1 MKKMIFS
8 LILNV
13 SILSLLAQAPFPT
26 ARDVELFMNSKTL
39 VVLEDG
45 IFSAYNIDIKKA
57 VEQHWEITDYEF
69 ISTEDFNQKRYDSAY
84 SFLVLIQTSFER
96 DKKNVYYNFL
106 NLILGKTVKTIAEM
120 PEFCSIPL
128 SYSEGDEMIY
138 IYKLGLMIRF
148 IQEHVQ
154 LIANDPTV
162 TSLRDLKYYNKNAPE
177 VKNKVI
183 LVTEDGLSPEVNTI
197 SKIKNSYPYEIQIVS
212 HEDIKNTILKKQPNT
227 VILHIVGP
235 EEGSKTGRSY
245 KILFGIDDA
254 KIYFFNFH
262 VITPK
267 RPDGFLQRDFKR
279 LARY

>member
-212 HEDIKNTILKKQPNT
+212 HEDIKNAILKKQPNT